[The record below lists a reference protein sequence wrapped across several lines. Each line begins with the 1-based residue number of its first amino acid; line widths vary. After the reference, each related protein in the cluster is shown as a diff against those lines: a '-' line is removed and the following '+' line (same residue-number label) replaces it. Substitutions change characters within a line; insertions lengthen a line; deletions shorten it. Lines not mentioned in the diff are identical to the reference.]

1 MNISMKNLLI
11 IDIILNIRKWNV
23 FLYSF
28 ALVIGESNSV
38 SEVTSKLAR
47 NKRFYMNDKEEDL
60 KLDFAKGT
68 KKYETFEI

>member
-1 MNISMKNLLI
+1 MFDNIL
-11 IDIILNIRKWNV
+11 DICKSNV

-47 NKRFYMNDKEEDL
+47 NKRFYMNDKEKDL
-60 KLDFAKGT
+60 KSDFAKGT